1 MKEMRMKLVIIDSN
15 LGAIDL
21 ERSIAEQYGFDIAKP
36 LQCKTEEDVIS
47 VVKDADAIVVQYA
60 PVTQRV
66 LDAAP
71 NLKVVSEYGVGVDS
85 IDLAACTARNIA
97 VCNVPDYS
105 YQEVSDHA
113 IALTL
118 ALERGIVSLDKQ
130 IRSGNYGLATV
141 KPLRRIAGKVFGVIG
156 IGRIARA
163 VAQKARGIGYTVIG
177 TDIAFTPGTITD
189 DGIRIVSFDEALSQ
203 SDVVSVHV
211 PLMAATKH
219 LLNKAALSKMK
230 PEAFLINTARG
241 GVVDTE
247 ALLEALQ
254 NKTIRGAG
262 LDVFETEPLPKDH
275 PLTALDN
282 VILTPHAGYY
292 SEESLYELKTRPV
305 QNAAEVLAGRIPQNI
320 LNPQVLQP

>member
-1 MKEMRMKLVIIDSN
+1 MKIIIIDSN

-85 IDLAACTARNIA
+85 IDIAACTARNIA

-118 ALERGIVSLDKQ
+118 ALERGVVSLDKQ

-141 KPLRRIAGKVFGVIG
+141 KPLRRIAGKVFGIIG

-163 VAQKARGIGYTVIG
+163 AAQKARGIGYTVIG
-177 TDIAFTPGTITD
+177 TDIAFAPGTITD
-189 DGIRIVSFDEALSQ
+189 DGIRIVSFDEVLSQ

-211 PLMAATKH
+211 PLMTATKH
-219 LLNKAALSKMK
+219 LINKAALSKMK
-230 PEAFLINTARG
+230 PDAFLINTARG

-275 PLTALDN
+275 PLMALDN

-305 QNAAEVLAGRIPQNI
+305 QHAAEVLAGRIPQNI
-320 LNPQVLQP
+320 LNLQALQP